1 MMMATE
7 QRGTRRNYEVQI
19 CPLNRRIGEIG
30 LLQSNMVSVYFG
42 MKKDYRANN
51 RESTKHRINH

>member
-7 QRGTRRNYEVQI
+7 QGETRTNYEVKI

-42 MKKDYRANN
+42 MKKDYRANS
-51 RESTKHRINH
+51 RESTGHRKNH